1 MKTKTPSAQAY
12 RKQYETAKSLGA
24 AMLACNAVLVPE
36 GYNNLYLLIQNFQR
50 PIVSHNDSADVDYA
64 RGLQAHVAGT
74 VKTNFE
80 GQWTLI
86 ETESGAISKF
96 AEDIAVKHGGILPL
110 VRIYDGFVGDGD
122 NIKGS
127 REYELIDCAITFTD
141 GGGEIDAASRSQILQ
156 VQASCRYNYFGQSG
170 KIGATGSGADV
181 FADTLTNALGSL
193 SSLVPQGGLDGV
205 TIFG

>member
-1 MKTKTPSAQAY
+1 M
-12 RKQYETAKSLGA
+12 
-24 AMLACNAVLVPE
+24 
-36 GYNNLYLLIQNFQR
+36 
-50 PIVSHNDSADVDYA
+50 SHNDSADVDYA

-74 VKTNFE
+74 LKTNFE

-96 AEDIAVKHGGILPL
+96 AEEIAVKHGGILPL
-110 VRIYDGFVGDGD
+110 VRIYDGFIGDGD

-181 FADTLTNALGSL
+181 FANTLVSALNNL
-193 SSLVPQGGLDGV
+193 GGLTPQFNSNDV

>member
-24 AMLACNAVLVPE
+24 AMLACNAFLVPE

-74 VKTNFE
+74 LKTNFE

-170 KIGATGSGADV
+170 KIGATGGADL
-181 FADTLTNALGSL
+181 FASTLLDAIDRFGNMT
-193 SSLVPQGGLDGV
+193 PQGGSDDV